1 MKSNCRRINLCR
13 AELSRRLRG
22 AREKPFQV
30 ASVFGLRDRGLLRS
44 GLAADIAVFDPKTV
58 NTLAPE
64 YVQDLPGNER
74 RMIQRATGVHHTLVN
89 GEVVI
94 ENGAVTGVYPGQVLR
109 ELSSAR

>member
-1 MKSNCRRINLCR
+1 MSLEEAVCKLT
-13 AELSRRLRG
+13 
-22 AREKPFQV
+22 FHV
-30 ASVFGLRDRGLLRS
+30 ASIFGLRERGLLRS
-44 GLAADIAVFDPKTV
+44 GFAADIAVFDPDTV

-94 ENGAVTGVYPGQVLR
+94 EDGAATGAYPGRVLR
-109 ELSSAR
+109 NTPPPRD